1 MSKYLLLFLAAGLLS
16 LTGCWSRAEI
26 DKLAI
31 VRCLAVDYLPQASE
45 PYLVTLSVA
54 RPAARPAGD
63 GGGGGGGGGG
73 AALTFSG
80 TGTTLD
86 LALQNAALS
95 MPRHAYFTHNEVVLI
110 GEEAAR
116 RGLQETIDLVLRFHQ
131 LRLTNFLLL
140 VPGIAHDVLLAD
152 SRLEAALPQEILGL
166 LEQDRLSSEGD
177 PLEIY
182 HVLRQSVTEGQEA
195 HLAVLQLVP
204 PPEQALQE
212 IAAEKQPAADRG
224 DGAGAGQQA
233 GAAPPPEVLSIDG
246 TAVFRDEKLAGF
258 LTRRETRGYLLLAG
272 RVRRGEVSIPDPLVP
287 DKSVNIGILR
297 GKSKITPRLEAGR
310 LSFLVEAELEGD
322 ILSQESQTNL
332 STTEMLERLGAG
344 KADALKKEMEQTLRS
359 LQEMGADI
367 VGFGTVL
374 RRRNPQA
381 FRALAGRWPQV
392 FSTLQVEIRVKAHI
406 RRTGL
411 LSRPA
416 PLLPQQ

>member
-1 MSKYLLLFLAAGLLS
+1 MNKYLLLFLAAALLL

-31 VRCLAVDYLPQASE
+31 VRCLSVDYLPQASE
-45 PYLVTLSVA
+45 PYLITLSVA
-54 RPAARPAGD
+54 RPVAIPV
-63 GGGGGGGGGG
+63 GGGGGGGG
-73 AALTFSG
+73 ALTFSG

-86 LALQNAALS
+86 LALQNAGLA

-116 RGLQETIDLVLRFHQ
+116 RGLQETVDLVMRFHQ

-166 LEQDRLSSEGD
+166 LEQVRLSSEGD

-182 HVLRQSVTEGQEA
+182 HILRQSVTEGQEA
-195 HLAVLQLVP
+195 HLAVLRLAP
-204 PPEQALQE
+204 PPEQALPE
-212 IAAEKQPAADRG
+212 IAAEKQPAG
-224 DGAGAGQQA
+224 QGAQGGAGQPA
-233 GAAPPPEVLSIDG
+233 GVAPPPEVLSIDG

-258 LTRRETRGYLLLAG
+258 LTPRETRGYLLLAG
-272 RVRRGEVSIPDPLVP
+272 RVRRGEVSVPDPLVP
-287 DKSVNIGILR
+287 DKSVNLGILR

-332 STTEMLERLGAG
+332 STPEMLERLGDG
-344 KADALKKEMEQTLRS
+344 KADALKKEMEQTLHR
-359 LQEMGADI
+359 LQEMEADI
-367 VGFGTVL
+367 VGFGTIL
-374 RRRNPQA
+374 RRQNPQA

-411 LSRPA
+411 LSRPV
-416 PLLPQQ
+416 PLLP